1 MRQRAEG
8 IIKKVMDALGSFYT
22 VNYRHV
28 HLPTFVNS
36 VIMFE
41 KNENKR
47 KISRG
52 WLAGVA
58 CFENLARRKSHY
70 FKMQNELLVRQTFH
84 GFDPKVCVA
93 TLVWNDQHCVSIQW
107 SLDWPLLFSS

>member
-1 MRQRAEG
+1 
-8 IIKKVMDALGSFYT
+8 
-22 VNYRHV
+22 
-28 HLPTFVNS
+28 
-36 VIMFE
+36 MFE

-84 GFDPKVCVA
+84 GFDPKVCRGYTGLERSALCEYTV
-93 TLVWNDQHCVSIQW
+93 VSGLAITIFQLIRAVQT
-107 SLDWPLLFSS
+107 SIEIFFYSVGRHNSMKRKKSFKKFHFCKG